1 MTTISYEANQI
12 PQPNTEGT
20 AWYVRGMKITGVA
33 ARLAK
38 TTTKGR
44 LYDFCKENRVAM
56 TPAEQQVLAVKQP
69 YMFPFETK
77 CADGRKIFK
86 DEILPMMMTKID
98 KELDPDK
105 RVAMRYGCLHPYSE
119 DHPVK
124 IDVDDPEIYLDSN
137 GNPSADYLY
146 TAAVMRQ
153 HLYRN
158 RHFVHGVLRERF
170 DPKKHQHP
178 DDCVISL
185 VREEHHKRF
194 KPEFL
199 ANSATFPKHAF
210 IYDRK
215 GTGSTCILVYFLD
228 DKWLEED
235 EEAKSKRGKCN
246 YWCAN
251 DIGVGDNDYGET
263 DDHEFL
269 SNEEISRR
277 LDEFEKQFGPTG
289 KNCDL
294 SRWGAKEMWRL
305 CQTAIPINL
314 K

>member
-1 MTTISYEANQI
+1 MATISYEANQI
-12 PQPNTEGT
+12 PQPNIDGT

-86 DEILPMMMTKID
+86 DEILPMMMMKID

-158 RHFVHGVLRERF
+158 RHFIHGVLRERF

-199 ANSATFPKHAF
+199 ANSATFPNTHSSTTVRVQDLLAF
-210 IYDRK
+210 WFTSSMMSGWRRMKKPNPNEVSAITGVQTTLVLETMTMVKPMIMSSFPTKKFHGALMNLRNNSDPPGKIAIYQDGERK
-215 GTGSTCILVYFLD
+215 
-228 DKWLEED
+228 
-235 EEAKSKRGKCN
+235 KC
-246 YWCAN
+246 
-251 DIGVGDNDYGET
+251 GDCVRQRY
-263 DDHEFL
+263 
-269 SNEEISRR
+269 
-277 LDEFEKQFGPTG
+277 Q
-289 KNCDL
+289 
-294 SRWGAKEMWRL
+294 
-305 CQTAIPINL
+305 
-314 K
+314 